1 MQRHP
6 KHKAVQWIGAAIAA
20 LIYTVLMLVVFQPPP
35 RWGAF
40 VLVVAMLGFRFAFH
54 WLFVERPAEL
64 KKKLG
69 DSKQERQ
76 AASHETASQ
85 AQWRRNESC

>member
-6 KHKAVQWIGAAIAA
+6 THNAVQWIGAALAA
-20 LIYTVLMLVVFQPPP
+20 LVYTVLMLVVFRPSP
-35 RWGAF
+35 RWAAF
-40 VLVVAMLGFRFAFH
+40 VLVVAMLGFTFAFR

-69 DSKQERQ
+69 DSKEERR
-76 AASHETASQ
+76 AASHETTPHAH
-85 AQWRRNESC
+85 WPPK